1 MPGGRQGGERSPEMR
16 LTVLGCGRWGTF
28 LLWYAR
34 RLGMEATGWE
44 PAGSPVLRSLAKNG
58 CNRYLTLPQ
67 EVVLTDSLEEA
78 LRCDILLAAVPSQ
91 EWRSL
96 AEKIGGKGLEGADL
110 VLCMK
115 GLEKGTGLRLSQV
128 AESAG
133 MRPRSVSALLG
144 PGHPQQLVRGIPT
157 CMLAASADE
166 EAARRISEVLGSSL
180 VRMYRSQ
187 DMIGCEI
194 GAAAKNVVGI
204 AAGMLDGLGF
214 AGLKGAL
221 MARAPQEVARV
232 VAASGGD
239 WRSVY
244 GLSHLG
250 DYEATLFSP
259 LSRNRAF
266 GESVVRG
273 RAFEGLAEGF
283 HAADAL
289 CDLASSLGV
298 EVPITSAVRDV
309 VHGACTAAEAVERLF
324 GRPSKEEFQP
334 GFGCPPGEPGR

>member
-1 MPGGRQGGERSPEMR
+1 MR
-16 LTVLGCGRWGTF
+16 LTVLGCGRWGSF

-34 RLGMEATGWE
+34 RLGLEATGWE
-44 PAGSPVLRSLAKNG
+44 PAGSPVLRELSEKG
-58 CNRYLTLPQ
+58 GNRYLSLPRD
-67 EVVLTDSLEEA
+67 VALTDSLDEA
-78 LRCDILLAAVPSQ
+78 LRCDVLLAAVPSQ

-96 AEKIGGKGLEGADL
+96 AATIGGTGLEGVDL

-128 AESAG
+128 AEEAG
-133 MRPRSVSALLG
+133 LRPRSLSALLG
-144 PGHPQQLVRGIPT
+144 PAHPQQLVRGIPT
-157 CMLAASADE
+157 CMLAASRDE
-166 EAARRISEVLGSSL
+166 EASRRIAGLLGSSL
-180 VRMYRSQ
+180 VRMYRSR

-221 MARAPQEVARV
+221 MARAPQEIARI
-232 VAASGGD
+232 AAAAGGD

-259 LSRNRAF
+259 FSRNRAF

-273 RAFEGLAEGF
+273 GTFEGLAEGV
-283 HAADAL
+283 HTADAL
-289 CDLASSLGV
+289 CILARSLDV
-298 EVPITSAVRDV
+298 EAPISSAVREV
-309 VHGACTAAEAVERLF
+309 VHGSCSAAEAVERLF

-334 GFGCPPGEPGR
+334 DFACPPRENRG